1 MNAPPEVLAFV
12 PGCQQEEKDRQAMLG
27 YCAVFDSPL
36 LTRDNPFAHFTA
48 SGLILNPQRTKTLMI
63 YHNIYRSWGW
73 TGGHNDGDADFLAV
87 ALREAKEETGL
98 TQVRALSVQPLSLDV
113 LPVWGHTK
121 RGAYVAPHM
130 HLSLAYVLLADED
143 QPLCSKPDENSGV
156 RWIGLNALATECGE
170 AQMLPV
176 YEKLVRRAGAVQY

>member
-1 MNAPPEVLAFV
+1 MKAPPEVTAFV
-12 PGCQQEEKDRQAMLG
+12 PGCEQEEKDRQAMLD

-36 LTRDNPFAHFTA
+36 LTRDNPFAHFTS
-48 SGLILNPQRTKTLMI
+48 SGLILNPQRTKTLMV
-63 YHNIYRSWGW
+63 YHNIYHSWSW

-98 TQVRALSVQPLSLDV
+98 AEVHALAKQPLSLDV
-113 LPVWGHTK
+113 LPVWGHVK

-130 HLSLAYVLLADED
+130 HLSLAYVLLAEES
-143 QPLCSKPDENSGV
+143 QPLHSKPDENSGV
-156 RWIGLNALATECGE
+156 RWIELDALAAECGE

-176 YEKLVRRAGAVQY
+176 YEKLICRAMAAN

>member
-1 MNAPPEVLAFV
+1 MSAPVEVTAFV
-12 PGCQQEEKDRQAMLG
+12 AGCEQEEKDRQAMLD
-27 YCAVFDSPL
+27 YCALFASPL

-48 SGLILNPQRTKTLMI
+48 SGLILNPQRTKTLMV
-63 YHNIYRSWGW
+63 YHNIYRSWSW

-98 TQVRALSVQPLSLDV
+98 AEVRALGTQPLSLDV
-113 LPVWGHTK
+113 LPVWGHIK

-130 HLSLAYVLLADED
+130 HLSLAYVLLAPED
-143 QPLCSKPDENSGV
+143 QPVQSKPDENSGV
-156 RWIGLNALATECGE
+156 RWIELSQLAATCGE

-176 YEKLVRRAGAVQY
+176 YEKLIRRAGAAE

>member
-1 MNAPPEVLAFV
+1 MKAPPEVTAFV
-12 PGCQQEEKDRQAMLG
+12 PGCEQEEKDRQAMLD

-36 LTRDNPFAHFTA
+36 LTRDNPFAHFTS
-48 SGLILNPQRTKTLMI
+48 SGLILNPQRTKTLMV
-63 YHNIYRSWGW
+63 YHNIYHSWSW

-98 TQVRALSVQPLSLDV
+98 TEVRALAKQPLSLDV
-113 LPVWGHTK
+113 LPVWGHFK

-130 HLSLAYVLLADED
+130 HLSVAYVFVATEN
-143 QPLCSKPDENSGV
+143 QPLHSKPDENSGV
-156 RWIGLNALATECGE
+156 QWIELSQLATTCGE

-176 YEKLVRRAGAVQY
+176 YEKLIWRAMATD